1 METPSML
8 IKDAAPR
15 SLKAGKKPS
24 ERSIEELLAAGVID
38 LDKVQGPTSHQ
49 VTAWV
54 RDIIGIK
61 RIGHGGTLDP
71 HVSGVLPIATGK
83 ATRATDLVLRSDKE
97 YVCHV
102 KLHKD
107 VPKEKVLAVIATFV
121 GNIYQTPPVRAA
133 VKRQLRI
140 RRVHY
145 INVIEVDGRNV
156 LFRVGCDAGTYIRT
170 LAVDIG
176 EALGVGAN
184 MEALR
189 RTRSG
194 QLDESGSV
202 TLQQLK
208 DACVAWKEEK
218 DDSQLKAMVMPFE
231 LLLEPLPKIIIKD
244 SAVDAICHGADLAAV
259 GVIRLDPGVSKGAT
273 VALFTQK
280 GEGVALGVT
289 LMDSESIFKAVEGN
303 VVRSDRVFMPAGTY
317 PKMWVKQQC

>member
-1 METPSML
+1 MENPGML
-8 IKDAAPR
+8 IKDSAPR
-15 SLKAGKKPS
+15 TLKAGKKPS
-24 ERSIEELLAAGVID
+24 ERSIDELLASGVIA

-54 RDIIGIK
+54 RDILGIK

-97 YVCHV
+97 YVCHM

-107 VPKEKVLAVIATFV
+107 VPKDKVRAVIATFV

-140 RRVHY
+140 RRVHF
-145 INVIEVDGRNV
+145 INVLEIDGRNV

-194 QLDESGSV
+194 QLVEHDSY
-202 TLQQLK
+202 TLQEMK
-208 DACVAWKEEK
+208 DAVVAWKEDRDET
-218 DDSQLKAMVMPFE
+218 QLRAMVMPFE
-231 LLLEPLPKIIIKD
+231 LLLDPLPKIIIKD
-244 SAVDAICHGADLAAV
+244 SAVDAICHGADLAAA
-259 GVIRLDPGVSKGAT
+259 GVIRLDPGVNKGAT
-273 VALFTQK
+273 IALFTQK
-280 GEGVALGVT
+280 GEGVALGIT